1 MTTHNN
7 MLAYMLADTR
17 RHVSTYVD
25 GKRYWW
31 LASLSG
37 PLVPMLSVAAYL
49 HTAWTLCLLVP
60 LIYILGWIPMA
71 DSIFGEDAH
80 NPPESA
86 VPQMASDRFYT
97 RLIYADVALLYA
109 NFLIAAWFVGTQALP
124 LWALLA
130 FTLGVALTSAD
141 AILIGHE
148 LGHKQNRLDQLT
160 ARVALALVGYGHF
173 TIEHNRGHH
182 VHMATPEDCAS
193 SRMGESVY
201 RFACRE
207 LPGALLRG
215 WRLERQ
221 RLAKLGHNAL
231 SIRNEILQTGTLTL
245 AIAVALVAAFG
256 PKLLVFVLL
265 HHLYAWYGLTQA
277 NYVEHYGLLRQKLPS
292 GRYEPPQPRHSWNTN
307 HIYSNLISF
316 HLQRHSDHHAHPT
329 RPYQVLR
336 DQPDLPRLPSGYPG
350 CFGLAMIPS
359 LWFKT
364 MDPRLLAWAEGDIT
378 KVNVDPARRGE
389 LYARYGA
396 AFDSEGDS
404 GGDWAGDSNGSISNI
419 SRPSVPRLD
428 AISASARSPMAARSV
443 GVETSLAKA
452 A

>member
-1 MTTHNN
+1 MVIDIIHPTTT
-7 MLAYMLADTR
+7 AQDTTPQDTTPPVAR
-17 RHVSTYVD
+17 YVD

-37 PLVPMLSVAAYL
+37 PLIPMLSIAAYL
-49 HTAWTLCLLVP
+49 HTGWAACLLAP
-60 LIYILGWIPMA
+60 LIYILGWIPLA
-71 DSIFGEDAH
+71 DSIFGEDSH

-86 VPQMASDRFYT
+86 VPQLASDRFYAQ
-97 RLIYADVALLYA
+97 LLYADIALLYA
-109 NFLIAAWFVGTQALP
+109 GFLMAAWLVGTHALP
-124 LWALLA
+124 IWALLG

-141 AILIGHE
+141 AILLGHE
-148 LGHKQNRLDQLT
+148 LGHKQRWVDQLA
-160 ARVALALVGYGHF
+160 ARIALALVGYGHF
-173 TIEHNRGHH
+173 IIEHNRGHH
-182 VHMATPEDCAS
+182 VYMATPEDCAS

-207 LPGALLRG
+207 LPGALCRG
-215 WRLERQ
+215 WSLEKK
-221 RLAKLGHNAL
+221 RLARLGHPPL
-231 SIRNEILQTGTLTL
+231 SLHNEILQTGALTL
-245 AIAVALVAAFG
+245 AIALGLVALLG
-256 PKLLVFVLL
+256 PKLLLFVVL
-265 HHLYAWYGLTQA
+265 HHAYAWYGLTQA
-277 NYVEHYGLLRQKLPS
+277 NYVEHYGLLRQKLAH

-364 MDPRLLAWAEGDIT
+364 MDPKLLAWAGGDIT
-378 KVNVDPARRGE
+378 KLNVDPARRAE

-396 AFDSEGDS
+396 SPPGCAATKDAMIS
-404 GGDWAGDSNGSISNI
+404 SNRS
-419 SRPSVPRLD
+419 SVPRLE
-428 AISASARSPMAARSV
+428 ATSCNARSPARALSSAADSSFAR
-443 GVETSLAKA
+443 A

>member
-1 MTTHNN
+1 MSSFIT
-7 MLAYMLADTR
+7 
-17 RHVSTYVD
+17 VSTAPVAYVD
-25 GKRYWW
+25 RKRYWW
-31 LASLSG
+31 LASLTG
-37 PLVPMLSVAAYL
+37 PLVPVLSMAASL
-49 HTAWTLCLLVP
+49 LMHSWLPLLVP
-60 LIYILGWIPMA
+60 LLYILGWIPLA

-80 NPPESA
+80 NPPDEA
-86 VPQMASDRFYT
+86 VPQLASDRFYQ
-97 RLIYADVALLYA
+97 RLLYVDVALLYG
-109 NFLIAAWFVGTQALP
+109 NFLLAAWFVGTHALP
-124 LWALLA
+124 VWAWLG

-148 LGHKQNRLDQLT
+148 LGHKQNRLDQLMG
-160 ARVALALVGYGHF
+160 RIALALVGYGHF

-207 LPGALLRG
+207 LPGALRRG
-215 WRLERQ
+215 WSLEKQ
-221 RLAKLGHNAL
+221 RLAKLNRKAWSRH
-231 SIRNEILQTGTLTL
+231 NEILQTGALT
-245 AIAVALVAAFG
+245 VTVAAALTMIFG
-256 PKLLVFVLL
+256 LWMLAFVLL

-277 NYVEHYGLLRQKLPS
+277 NYVEHYGLLRQKLPN
-292 GRYEPPQPRHSWNTN
+292 GRYEPPAPRHSWNTN

-316 HLQRHSDHHAHPT
+316 HLQRHSDHHAHPL

-336 DQPDLPRLPSGYPG
+336 DFGDLPRLPSGYPG

-364 MDPRLLAWAEGDIT
+364 MDAKLLEWAGGDIT
-378 KVNVDPARRGE
+378 QCNVDPARRDE

-396 AFDSEGDS
+396 AAQPASEGS
-404 GGDWAGDSNGSISNI
+404 MSSM

-428 AISASARSPMAARSV
+428 ATNSSARAPMAEPSSE
-443 GVETSLAKA
+443 GGNNLAKA